1 MSPWRLSIGNS
12 TLPPPTK
19 NNALSFYLGL
29 PLSSRAYLLKIL
41 ASFFG
46 QMKCRD
52 TVMHVQKKSFSL
64 PDSFIP
70 FFASPDQVLQITHT
84 QKKKRTRDQM
94 IFIFLPPTF
103 IYLFSTPQSKLPN
116 IFSLPR
122 RILLYLY
129 YLVLNESFVGL
140 LRLPRHRIR
149 TAYKLAMTSRVA
161 WLSLTESPPPL
172 VCCTSF

>member
-1 MSPWRLSIGNS
+1 MIYFLLKKTRRNSLFLSMSPWRLSIGNS

-84 QKKKRTRDQM
+84 QKKKTNKRSND
-94 IFIFLPPTF
+94 FYFPAPY
-103 IYLFSTPQSKLPN
+103 IYLFILNTSIKIAKHFFIAKTNSI
-116 IFSLPR
+116 IF
-122 RILLYLY
+122 
-129 YLVLNESFVGL
+129 VLSCF
-140 LRLPRHRIR
+140 
-149 TAYKLAMTSRVA
+149 K
-161 WLSLTESPPPL
+161 
-172 VCCTSF
+172 